1 MSTVKGVVAAGH
13 NATANAGSE
22 ILEAGGNAV
31 DATIAAA
38 FAACIAEPLL
48 TGLGAGGYMLIHN
61 SRNDSQELLDF
72 AVSMPGKN
80 LKNNFAPL
88 TPTPVDFGETVQ
100 MFHGGH
106 SSVGIPGFVA
116 GLCEAHKKYA
126 SMPLKDLVA
135 PAQKLAKKGVKI
147 NKQQEYLI
155 EILFGVISITQDS
168 KKLFVK
174 NGGRLKEN
182 DNFYLPEIAG
192 TLNEIAKTNGKS
204 FYHGELAKQ
213 LIREI
218 RSGGGLITSE
228 DLAGY
233 KIVSRKPATINYRG
247 AKIYT
252 NPPPSSGGALIAHS
266 LQLLSR
272 FDIKSMGWHSAEHL
286 RHLVEV
292 MMNTNQVR
300 KSVLDQSINDEDVLE
315 RMLAVEVISQSSK
328 KISSRLGNTT
338 HISITDNNGNSVS
351 MTTSNGSGSGVAVPG
366 TGILLNNILGEEDLN
381 PHGFHKHPIGMRMT
395 SMMSPT
401 IVLENGQPRLSIGSA
416 GSNRIRSA
424 ILQTM
429 SNVLDFGMDIKP
441 AIEVARLH
449 TEGEGSALQ
458 LEKGIPVEATKK
470 LSEAGH
476 QVSVWKDKN
485 LFFGGVQ
492 AVERNP
498 KTGELTGAGDPRR
511 GGVAV
516 VAG

>member
-1 MSTVKGVVAAGH
+1 
-13 NATANAGSE
+13 
-22 ILEAGGNAV
+22 
-31 DATIAAA
+31 
-38 FAACIAEPLL
+38 
-48 TGLGAGGYMLIHN
+48 
-61 SRNDSQELLDF
+61 
-72 AVSMPGKN
+72 
-80 LKNNFAPL
+80 
-88 TPTPVDFGETVQ
+88 
-100 MFHGGH
+100 
-106 SSVGIPGFVA
+106 
-116 GLCEAHKKYA
+116 
-126 SMPLKDLVA
+126 
-135 PAQKLAKKGVKI
+135 
-147 NKQQEYLI
+147 
-155 EILFGVISITQDS
+155 
-168 KKLFVK
+168 
-174 NGGRLKEN
+174 
-182 DNFYLPEIAG
+182 LPEIAG
-192 TLNEIAKTNGKS
+192 TLDEIAKTNGKS

-218 RSGGGLITSE
+218 RSGGGLITAE

-272 FDIKSMGWHSAEHL
+272 FDIKFMEWHSAEHL
-286 RHLVEV
+286 LHLVEV

-315 RMLAVEVISQSSK
+315 RMLAAEVISQGSK

-441 AIEVARLH
+441 AIEAARLH
-449 TEGEGSALQ
+449 TEGEGSAVQ
-458 LEKGIPVEATKK
+458 LERGIPVDAAKK
-470 LSEAGH
+470 LAEAGH
-476 QVSVWKDKN
+476 QVSIWKDKN

-498 KTGELTGAGDPRR
+498 ETGELTGAGDPRR